1 MVSRSHGISWQNP
14 DDETLAD
21 LLKQAKT
28 IAVYGCSPKADRTS
42 HQMTAFLI
50 AKGYDV
56 IPVHPK
62 AETILGQK
70 VYPRLADIPVHVD
83 IVDVFRQAEFTEEV
97 ARQAVEIGA
106 GVFWLQLG
114 IINEESFRIAQEGGL
129 LPIMDRCIAIEHRK
143 LVR

>member
-1 MVSRSHGISWQNP
+1 MNWQNP
-14 DDETLAD
+14 DDETVAD
-21 LLKQAKT
+21 LLKRAKT

-42 HQMTAFLI
+42 HQITAFLLE
-50 AKGYDV
+50 KGYAV

-83 IVDVFRQAEFTEEV
+83 IVDVFRKAEFTEEV
-97 ARQAVEIGA
+97 AKQAVEIGA
-106 GVFWLQLG
+106 GAFWLQLG